1 MNFNF
6 ATFGKKRDLVF
17 TILVCNF
24 LIAGLLTIQ
33 KVESRIEE
41 IFDETNNN
49 LKLSFNAPDKWNSG
63 KISATVVTLNW
74 RLNGLFATD
83 IANNLFA
90 SKDSFG
96 VFAVINSPSLTSMLL
111 PLGEKS
117 GLLSYLLSQ
126 YVTINNESTIKLTDG
141 TVGHAYFISVTAEQ
155 IRKMNLPFNEAFDGI
170 FITVP
175 FHGSTY
181 FVIYAT
187 PAGSSP
193 QYENL
198 FSSILNSVRFDSIG
212 FSPQGE

>member
-6 ATFGKKRDLVF
+6 AISGKKRCVVI
-17 TILVCNF
+17 TILVCIY
-24 LIAGLLTIQ
+24 LMIGLLTIQ
-33 KVESRIEE
+33 KVESRVEE

-49 LKLSFNAPDKWNSG
+49 LKLSFNSPDNWNSG
-63 KISATVVTLNW
+63 KVSATVVALNW

-96 VFAVINSPSLTSMLL
+96 VFAVINSPSLTSTLL

-117 GLLSYLLSQ
+117 GVLSYLLSQ
-126 YVTINNESTIKLTDG
+126 YVTINNESKIKLTDG

-155 IRKMNLPFNEAFDGI
+155 IRKMNLPFNEAFDGV

-175 FHGSTY
+175 FHGRTY

-187 PAGSSP
+187 QAGYGP

-198 FSSILNSVRFDSIG
+198 FARILNSVRFDSIG
-212 FSPQGE
+212 FSSPGK